1 MNIILDEGLIQ
12 EVQMK
17 ATGANIHKVI
27 SKMTA
32 YQNSIEALESIYEED
47 VRDGL
52 INIAKRAEKSLRVFT
67 VTGRLE

>member
-1 MNIILDEGLIQ
+1 MILDEGLIQ

-32 YQNSIEALESIYEED
+32 YQNSIEALKSIYEED
-47 VRDGL
+47 ARNR
-52 INIAKRAEKSLRVFT
+52 IMNIAKRAEKSLRIFT
-67 VTGRLE
+67 TTGRLE

>member
-1 MNIILDEGLIQ
+1 MILDEGLIQ

-27 SKMTA
+27 SKITA
-32 YQNSIEALESIYEED
+32 YKYCIEALESIYEED
-47 VRDGL
+47 TRNR
-52 INIAKRAEKSLRVFT
+52 IIIIAKRAEKALRVFI